1 VEEYRVLQ
9 KRNEKVGIIMNSRR
23 KFIKQISAASVTLP
37 LASLAAS
44 HEIKIILP
52 YQKKIS
58 TNDTIRV
65 AIIGFGIM
73 GSRNAKTILQIPD
86 IELVAVC
93 DLYKGRLER
102 AKELYGPSL
111 FITQYYEE
119 VLAKKDVDAVII
131 CTSDQ
136 WHDKITIDAMKKGK
150 AVYCEKPMVHQ
161 LNQGWNVI
169 NVQKQTGSIF
179 QVGSQRVSSIA
190 YAKAKELYKAGE
202 IGQLNCI
209 EASFDRHSALGAW
222 QYTIPLGANE
232 QTVAWKK
239 YQKEN
244 SDTPFDAKRFFWWR
258 NYKEYGTGVAGDL
271 FVHLVSGIHFLTDSK
286 GPSRIFATGDLSYWK
301 DGRNV
306 PDVMTAVM
314 EYKASKEHPA
324 FQVLLKVNLASGAEK
339 VESGKVKFYGTEG
352 VIDFGWND
360 FTIYRNKFSKAPNI
374 GGWDA
379 LDTYPAAMQKE
390 ILEQYNKKFS
400 AAEKS
405 APDLPAITY
414 AAPDGYDDRYDHFFN
429 FFESVKVKKPVVED
443 AVFGFRAASPCLACN
458 ESYFQKKV
466 INWDPVGM
474 KLR

>member
-1 VEEYRVLQ
+1 
-9 KRNEKVGIIMNSRR
+9 MSTRR
-23 KFIKQISAASVTLP
+23 KFIHQLSAASAALP
-37 LASLAAS
+37 LSSLAGQGP
-44 HEIKIILP
+44 EKVILA
-52 YQKKIS
+52 YERKIS
-58 TNDTIRV
+58 ANDRIRV
-65 AIIGFGIM
+65 GIIGFGIM
-73 GSRNAKTILQIPD
+73 GSRNAKTVLQIPGA
-86 IELVAVC
+86 ELAAVC

-102 AKELYGPSL
+102 AKELHGQSL
-111 FITQYYEE
+111 FTTQFYEE
-119 VLAKKDVDAVII
+119 VLIKKDMDAVII

-136 WHDKITIDAMKKGK
+136 WHDKISIDAMKASK

-161 LNQGWNVI
+161 LSQGWEVI
-169 NVQKQTGSIF
+169 KVQQATKAIF

-209 EASFDRHSALGAW
+209 EASFDRHTALGAW
-222 QYTIPLGANE
+222 KYTMPLDANKNNI
-232 QTVAWKK
+232 AWKN
-239 YQKEN
+239 YLKEN
-244 SDTPFDAKRFFWWR
+244 PGTPFDAKRFFWWR

-271 FVHLVSGIHFLTDSK
+271 FVHLLSGIHFLTDSK

-306 PDVMTAVM
+306 PDVMTGVM
-314 EYKASKEHPA
+314 EYKATKEHPA

-360 FTIYRNKFSKAPNI
+360 FTIRRNKFSKAPNI

-390 ILEQYNKKFS
+390 ILEQYNKKFT
-400 AAEKS
+400 AGEKIV
-405 APDLPAITY
+405 PDLPAITY
-414 AAPDGYDDRYDHFFN
+414 APPESYDDRYDHFIN
-429 FFESVKVKKPVVED
+429 FFESLRTRKPVVED
-443 AVFGFRAASPCLACN
+443 AVFGFRAAAPCLACN

-466 INWDPVGM
+466 IKWDADAM
-474 KLR
+474 KLK